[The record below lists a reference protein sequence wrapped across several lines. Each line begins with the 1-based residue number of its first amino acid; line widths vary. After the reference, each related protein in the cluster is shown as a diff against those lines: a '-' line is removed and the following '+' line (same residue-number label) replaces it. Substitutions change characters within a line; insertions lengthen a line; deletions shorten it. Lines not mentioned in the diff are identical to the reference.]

1 MTSLL
6 RILASPLLWLASFSA
21 IYGLQGLLCAAETKG
36 WGLASVEPSVV
47 VLGAAWFA
55 AISLQVMLLWA
66 LRSRRYGTQ
75 SDFVRWVSLAT
86 GWTGLV
92 ATIWTLFPIVTTSTC
107 G

>member
-6 RILASPLLWLASFSA
+6 RILASPLLWLASFST
-21 IYGLQGLLCAAETKG
+21 IYGLQGLLCAVETRG
-36 WGLASVEPSVV
+36 WGSASVSPSVF
-47 VLGAAWFA
+47 VLGAAWLA
-55 AISLQVMLLWA
+55 AIGLQGLLLWV
-66 LRSRRYGTQ
+66 LRSTQYGTP

-92 ATIWTLFPIVTTSTC
+92 ATIWTLFPVIATSIC